1 VSTHR
6 REPMFPLVA
15 GKPTRACRK
24 RLPTRFIDV
33 LWLTFKE
40 EDQRLDIAAND
51 ADLNRAFVLMVGCSS
66 LLKATAASD
75 QRGMPWEFLDS
86 SDWLTEQTSSI
97 TRSGDTPDNR
107 TTTCST
113 YRGRSSCAHRYRRNS

>member
-1 VSTHR
+1 
-6 REPMFPLVA
+6 MFPLVA
-15 GKPTRACRK
+15 GKPPRACRK
-24 RLPTRFIDV
+24 RRPTRFIDV

-51 ADLNRAFVLMVGCSS
+51 AGLNRAFVLMVGCSS
-66 LLKATAASD
+66 LRKPTAASD

-97 TRSGDTPDNR
+97 TRPGDTPDNR

-113 YRGRSSCAHRYRRNS
+113 YR